1 MPGSSCWIRWVQDRS
16 WSKSTES
23 AFHADIGIRSSLP
36 SSTTAASLSAF
47 ANPFAGDDS
56 QFSKMSVRGVDG
68 LSPLPGEKVATP
80 ERHLTGLA
88 RDRLNGQEAL
98 SWTRHR
104 LTNRFGVDHFGL
116 ATLHIELE
124 PEAGQMDQVRR
135 PNLGF
140 CQTLL

>member
-1 MPGSSCWIRWVQDRS
+1 
-16 WSKSTES
+16 
-23 AFHADIGIRSSLP
+23 
-36 SSTTAASLSAF
+36 
-47 ANPFAGDDS
+47 
-56 QFSKMSVRGVDG
+56 MSVRGVDG

-88 RDRLNGQEAL
+88 RDRLNGHEAL
-98 SWTRHR
+98 SWTRNR